1 MFVHHGT
8 SPLYPDYIPYPA
20 EMLSCFTKAWQ
31 AEAMYLNLSFTGGT
45 LFIFGNLYGQMM
57 MIHPWIILRHP
68 ILGLFVFSKFLA
80 NRGFQTW
87 AYGIQ

>member
-8 SPLYPDYIPYPA
+8 SPLLYPDYIPYPA

-57 MIHPWIILRHP
+57 MIHPWIILRYP
-68 ILGLFVFSKFLA
+68 ILGLFFFPNFLPIEDFR
-80 NRGFQTW
+80 RGPM
-87 AYGIQ
+87 A